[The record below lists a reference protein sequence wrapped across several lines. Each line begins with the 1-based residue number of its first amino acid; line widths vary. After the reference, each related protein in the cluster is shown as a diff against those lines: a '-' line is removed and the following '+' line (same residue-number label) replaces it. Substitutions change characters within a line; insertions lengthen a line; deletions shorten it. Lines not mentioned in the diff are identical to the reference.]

1 MANLKQS
8 EFFTKAALHAE
19 LGRVLGSV
27 MSTGEYSVYL
37 HKVYDFDSEGK
48 RYGDICART
57 NFNGIMERGLSL
69 SKYSSLQQ
77 TSVYHGDMDKD
88 TVNDVLAYNYPWP
101 TTEHIVLILALPKN
115 IDVYGKNINFSTPI
129 FRFAEYG
136 IMGDDRGEKNQ
147 YTMAFDGLR
156 YYSVDTPLI
165 LGAIVTHLPTETE
178 EDFAARGGKY
188 ELILNM
194 DHISQVPLDIK
205 EETMGPIRE
214 RMVQKFGLESTD
226 TEEEMEGKVR
236 SSLIEQDK
244 YNAMAGTHDDFYD
257 FD

>member
-8 EFFTKAALHAE
+8 EFFTKVALHAE
-19 LGRVLGSV
+19 LSRVLESV
-27 MSTGEYSVYL
+27 MATGEYSVYL

-48 RYGDICART
+48 RYGNICARS
-57 NFNGIMERGLSL
+57 NFNSIMEKGLSL
-69 SKYSSLQQ
+69 SKYSSIQQ
-77 TSVYHGDMDKD
+77 TSVYHGDMDAE
-88 TVNDVLAYNYPWP
+88 TAIEAINYNYPWP
-101 TTEHIVLILALPKN
+101 TTEQIVVILALPKN
-115 IDVYGKNINFSTPI
+115 IDVYGKDVNFSTPV

-136 IMGDDRGEKNQ
+136 IMGDARDQKNQ
-147 YTMAFDGLR
+147 FTMAFDGLR
-156 YYSVDTPLI
+156 YYNVDTPLI

-194 DHISQVPLDIK
+194 DHISQVPLDVK

-226 TEEEMEGKVR
+226 TEEEMEEKVK
-236 SSLIEQDK
+236 STLIEQDQ